1 MVIYRSILTLQKVGT
16 VVIYRKVAKASKE
29 GNIQGILL
37 RGRLSMVDLLIKA
50 ACFVKNVNNIFNIK
64 RS

>member
-1 MVIYRSILTLQKVGT
+1 MVIYRCIFNVQKVGT
-16 VVIYRKVAKASKE
+16 VVIYRKVAKASNE

-50 ACFVKNVNNIFNIK
+50 ACSVKNVNIIFNIK

>member
-1 MVIYRSILTLQKVGT
+1 MVIYRCIFNVQKVGT

-29 GNIQGILL
+29 GNMQGILL
-37 RGRLSMVDLLIKA
+37 RGRLSTVDLLKP
-50 ACFVKNVNNIFNIK
+50 ACFVKNLNYIFNIK